1 MDYHLGFMKHWKEQI
16 TDKIVWPDFLKKINK
31 FKPFLRFNQ
40 TETKMILK
48 EKLL

>member
-1 MDYHLGFMKHWKEQI
+1 
-16 TDKIVWPDFLKKINK
+16 LKKINK

-48 EKLL
+48 EKLLWKQ